1 MENKG
6 ISRIDVNKVVDNIDK
21 LWILW
26 RVQSLLLL
34 SAASTELSRMQAR
47 KEV

>member
-6 ISRIDVNKVVDNIDK
+6 INRIDVNKVVDNIDK
-21 LWILW
+21 LSILW
-26 RVQSLLLL
+26 CVQSLLLL